1 MCLVTL
7 TGPGGSGKT
16 RLAVEA
22 TDGIGDAFPDGVVLV
37 DLAPISD
44 PDLVAAAIADALGV
58 VERPGQER
66 AEALAAYLRGRRA
79 LLVLDNFEQ
88 LARSGAAARRVAQ
101 RQRPG

>member
-1 MCLVTL
+1 MRLLTL

-22 TDGIGDAFPDGVVLV
+22 TAGLGDEFPDGVVLV

-44 PDLVAAAIADALGV
+44 PDLVAAAIADALGLG
-58 VERPGQER
+58 ERPGQER
-66 AEALAAYLRGRRA
+66 AEVLVAYLRDRRA

-88 LARSGAAARRVAQ
+88 VLAAAPAARRAAPC
-101 RQRPG
+101 RAAA